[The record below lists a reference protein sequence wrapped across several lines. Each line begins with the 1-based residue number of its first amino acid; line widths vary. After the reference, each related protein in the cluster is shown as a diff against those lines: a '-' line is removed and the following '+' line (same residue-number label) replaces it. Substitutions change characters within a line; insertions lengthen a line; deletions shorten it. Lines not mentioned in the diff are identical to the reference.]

1 MIAWRFF
8 SIILELRVFVMNFKI
23 VYLLLAVILAGFLQS
38 RPSPANAD
46 QDNDDQTADIEFAE
60 NKELPVI
67 TFDITG
73 GFRGRAPAGNN
84 KPRLQIWPSGK
95 VVCGSSSAEI
105 KDVQSQLDAKELN
118 DLLDFIVNGQKFY
131 ELTDEGIKKSIA
143 DAGEKIYI
151 ADAPTSNFVVN
162 LKRGEH
168 KLSVYGVKFVQKQ
181 MPKLKM
187 MKRVSAIEDRLQRVI
202 ASAKIGGEDNARS
215 IVKFINKRLKMEYPN
230 AKAMT
235 IDDLRTAQ
243 QSADG
248 SITASFENELPDEED
263 NSTSR
268 LVARYSRD
276 ENGQEEVKSYV
287 FKNRK

>member
-1 MIAWRFF
+1 
-8 SIILELRVFVMNFKI
+8 
-23 VYLLLAVILAGFLQS
+23 
-38 RPSPANAD
+38 
-46 QDNDDQTADIEFAE
+46 
-60 NKELPVI
+60 
-67 TFDITG
+67 
-73 GFRGRAPAGNN
+73 
-84 KPRLQIWPSGK
+84 
-95 VVCGSSSAEI
+95 
-105 KDVQSQLDAKELN
+105 
-118 DLLDFIVNGQKFY
+118 
-131 ELTDEGIKKSIA
+131 
-143 DAGEKIYI
+143 
-151 ADAPTSNFVVN
+151 
-162 LKRGEH
+162 
-168 KLSVYGVKFVQKQ
+168 

-202 ASAKIGGEDNARS
+202 ASAKIGGEDNARP